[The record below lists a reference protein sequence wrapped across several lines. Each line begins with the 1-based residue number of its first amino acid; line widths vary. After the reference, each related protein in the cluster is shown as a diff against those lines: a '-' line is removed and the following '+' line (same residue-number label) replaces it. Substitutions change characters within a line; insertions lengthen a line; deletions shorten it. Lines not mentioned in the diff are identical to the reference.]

1 MIRKNTYSDNK
12 FLNREL
18 SWLLFNQRVLDE
30 ANNIKVPIIERVNFL
45 SISASNL
52 DEFYM
57 VRIPSLFDEIENN
70 QNKISHDGMTGHQQL
85 KAAQNASAKIFKDQ
99 DATFR
104 KLVRELN
111 TEKIIHMTPNKL
123 NIRLRKN
130 LKKLFNEEIL
140 PILTP
145 ISIDPVHPFPFI
157 PNEGLCISI
166 EFSGRRFK

>member
-30 ANNIKVPIIERVNFL
+30 ANDNKVPLIERVNFL

-70 QNKISHDGMTGHQQL
+70 PNKISHDGMTGHQQL
-85 KAAQNASAKIFKDQ
+85 KAAQNASAKIFKSQ
-99 DATFR
+99 DVSFR
-104 KLVRELN
+104 KLVSCLLYTSDAADE
-111 TEKIIHMTPNKL
+111 
-123 NIRLRKN
+123 
-130 LKKLFNEEIL
+130 
-140 PILTP
+140 
-145 ISIDPVHPFPFI
+145 
-157 PNEGLCISI
+157 
-166 EFSGRRFK
+166 

>member
-57 VRIPSLFDEIENN
+57 VRIPSLLDEIENN
-70 QNKISHDGMTGHQQL
+70 LSL
-85 KAAQNASAKIFKDQ
+85 
-99 DATFR
+99 
-104 KLVRELN
+104 
-111 TEKIIHMTPNKL
+111 IH
-123 NIRLRKN
+123 I
-130 LKKLFNEEIL
+130 
-140 PILTP
+140 
-145 ISIDPVHPFPFI
+145 
-157 PNEGLCISI
+157 
-166 EFSGRRFK
+166 